1 MPFGVLTTQRNPH
14 GLTEP
19 QIRHQPFIDFGDDF
33 RDIDVA
39 DIHDLPMG
47 DQFAGLRSYLEN
59 HAIDRRTNF
68 SESELFHRALQPRYP
83 AIKKEYLAVRE
94 RLARVPRYHDVDR
107 LQYEISNS
115 PSASKNWRVFFLE
128 AMGRNAALHRRQCPI
143 TAGVLD
149 RIPGVFQAFFSILEG
164 GKSIPTHSSPY
175 WGYLR
180 YHLALEVPKQSPQ
193 PRMRVGGQW
202 LTWEEG
208 KGFLFDDSWDH
219 ELVNENPNLRSVLI
233 VDVARP
239 MGRPCRAVHSVMQF
253 IMGQTYAR
261 WVLRRSAI

>member
-1 MPFGVLTTQRNPH
+1 K
-14 GLTEP
+14 
-19 QIRHQPFIDFGDDF
+19 
-33 RDIDVA
+33 
-39 DIHDLPMG
+39 
-47 DQFAGLRSYLEN
+47 LRL
-59 HAIDRRTNF
+59 
-68 SESELFHRALQPRYP
+68 RALATLAEIECERPRDRVIMEKDCTFRPAGAISALAVGAGAVEKLAYLLFKLPNALFSASKTWDSRPVLYPCIDAICPELRHLEEAYP

-180 YHLALEVPKQSPQ
+180 YHLALEV
-193 PRMRVGGQW
+193 
-202 LTWEEG
+202 
-208 KGFLFDDSWDH
+208 
-219 ELVNENPNLRSVLI
+219 
-233 VDVARP
+233 
-239 MGRPCRAVHSVMQF
+239 
-253 IMGQTYAR
+253 
-261 WVLRRSAI
+261 